1 MIEYMILKI
10 FELVLNLNKFVDTDL
25 IKCAGSVEKTTPGFS

>member
-1 MIEYMILKI
+1 MIRKI